1 MHFFDPQIAVKYG
14 VNAAILLQ
22 NIAYWCEHN
31 EANDKNYNDGLYW
44 TYNSAK
50 AFTELFPYMSDWQV
64 RKALSVLVDDGLIVT
79 GNYNQST
86 YDRTLWYA
94 ITEKG
99 KSILPVGKMDTEKT
113 TTSIYKKPKMDLEK
127 TKNGDIKNHEP
138 IPNNN
143 YIDNNQI
150 INPINNKDKE
160 SKHKYGEYQKVLL
173 SDKELQKLYTD
184 FGQDKT
190 ERAITYLDM
199 YIKEKGYKSQSHYL
213 AMRRWVFNAVQE
225 REKKTKPKTTGYDW
239 DNL

>member
-31 EANDKNYNDGLYW
+31 EANEKNYNDGLYW
-44 TYNSAK
+44 TYNSTK
-50 AFTELFPYMSDWQV
+50 AFRELFPYMSDWQV
-64 RKALSVLVDDGLIVT
+64 RKAISALVDDGLIVT

-99 KSILPVGKMDTEKT
+99 KSILPVVKMDTKKT
-113 TTSIYKKPKMDLEK
+113 TTSIYKKPRMEIEK
-127 TKNGDIKNHEP
+127 TANGDIKNHEP

-143 YIDNNQI
+143 NTNINTNIKPIDNTDE
-150 INPINNKDKE
+150 P
-160 SKHKYGEYQKVLL
+160 KHKYGEYCKVLL
-173 SDKELQKLYTD
+173 TDKELQKLYTD

-190 ERAITYLDM
+190 EKAISYLDM
-199 YIKEKGYKSQSHYL
+199 YIKEKGYKSKSHYL
-213 AMRRWVFNAVQE
+213 AMRRWVFNAVNE
-225 REKKTKPKTTGYDW
+225 RQKKKPVSGYDW

>member
-31 EANDKNYNDGLYW
+31 EANEKNYNDGLYW
-44 TYNSAK
+44 TYNSTK
-50 AFTELFPYMSDWQV
+50 AFRELFPYMSDWQV
-64 RKALSVLVDDGLIVT
+64 RKAISALVDDGLIVT

-113 TTSIYKKPKMDLEK
+113 TTSIYKKPRMEIEK
-127 TKNGDIKNHEP
+127 TANGDIKNHEP

-143 YIDNNQI
+143 NTNINTNIKPIDNTDE
-150 INPINNKDKE
+150 P
-160 SKHKYGEYQKVLL
+160 KHQYGEYCKVLL
-173 SDKELQKLYTD
+173 TDKELQKLYTD

-190 ERAITYLDM
+190 EKAISYLDM
-199 YIKEKGYKSQSHYL
+199 YIKEKGYKSKSHYL
-213 AMRRWVFNAVQE
+213 AMRRWVLNAVNE
-225 REKKTKPKTTGYDW
+225 RQKKKPVSGYDW